1 MLISREIINKT
12 ADFTQ
17 IEMKFSIYLL
27 HKMQNYD
34 GFKSCRSNYITTK
47 NELKNLLDITNAS
60 QSAKKIINSIRM
72 KMDDYEHPAFSYL
85 HYSYPGVI
93 EFNIKQETETDTDA
107 IDFDESLLKKLP
119 NTGITLRLLLLL
131 LFAIKDTIFDFTI
144 DRLSFLLFGNKN
156 AYNPRTA
163 TNASANQI
171 VKLQSAIDEL
181 NTIITDFFI
190 SIEPIKSS
198 RSITGIHF
206 NISSPNPTAICTN
219 ADTITKMLQRKKIDT
234 IPQYIA
240 EFIAKFATNDEAKS
254 LVQYITQHTTILQ
267 RAGII
272 NKEADAHLSLA
283 RYAVLFPHKTPTLW
297 YTEQRAKTILEHYMI
312 MHPKLFVYDI
322 VKLISNSKNYSDLVK
337 IIKQNKKE
345 K

>member
-34 GFKSCRSNYITTK
+34 GFKSCRSNYIMAK
-47 NELKNLLDITNAS
+47 DELKHLLNITNAS
-60 QSAKKIINSIRM
+60 QSAKKITNSIRM

-107 IDFDESLLKKLP
+107 IDFNESLLKKLP

-131 LFAIKDTIFDFTI
+131 LFAIKDQQFDFTI

-163 TNASANQI
+163 TNASANQLI
-171 VKLQSAIDEL
+171 KLKNAIDEL
-181 NTIITDFFI
+181 NTITDFFI
-190 SIEPIKSS
+190 SIEPIKLS
-198 RSITGIHF
+198 RSITGFHF
-206 NISSPNPTAICTN
+206 NVSQPNTTAICTD
-219 ADTITKMLQRKKIDT
+219 ADTITKMLRTKKFDT

-240 EFIAKFATNDEAKS
+240 EFIAKFATNNEAKS

-267 RAGII
+267 RTGII

>member
-1 MLISREIINKT
+1 MLLTREIINKT

-34 GFKSCRSNYITTK
+34 GFKNCRSNYIMAK
-47 NELKNLLDITNAS
+47 DELKRLLNITNAS
-60 QSAKKIINSIRM
+60 QSAKKITNSIRM

-93 EFNIKQETETDTDA
+93 EFNIKQETDTDA

-131 LFAIKDTIFDFTI
+131 LFAIKDTSFDFTI
-144 DRLSFLLFGNKN
+144 DRLSSLLFGNKN

-163 TNASANQI
+163 TNASANQLI
-171 VKLQSAIDEL
+171 KLKNAIDEL
-181 NTIITDFFI
+181 NTITDFFI

-234 IPQYIA
+234 VPQSIA
-240 EFIAKFATNDEAKS
+240 TFIALFATNDEAKE

-322 VKLISNSKNYSDLVK
+322 VKLINNSKNYSDLVK
-337 IIKQNKKE
+337 NIKQNKKE